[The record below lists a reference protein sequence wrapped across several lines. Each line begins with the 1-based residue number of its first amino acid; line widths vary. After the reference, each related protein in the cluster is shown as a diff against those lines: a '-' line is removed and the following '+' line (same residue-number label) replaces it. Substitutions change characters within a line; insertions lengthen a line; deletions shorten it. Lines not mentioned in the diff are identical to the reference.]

1 MHHFV
6 YKNDHLYCEDVSV
19 SYIAEQIGTPFYLYS
34 YSTIKR
40 HFRVFE
46 DAFNGLDHLTCF
58 SVKSNSNLAI
68 LRLLASEGGGAD
80 IVSGGEL
87 FRAIKAGIAPDK
99 IVYSGVGKTPEDME
113 MALKSGIFMFN
124 VESNQEL
131 QTLDKI
137 AQEIGCK
144 APIAIRINPD
154 VESGTHPYIVTGV
167 SENKFGIQMEDS
179 LSAYALAKLLKH
191 IDVKGISCH
200 IGSQLTEIDPFVE
213 ALQKLKELLEELKKM
228 GLDIKFLNLGGGLG
242 ITYLDE
248 KPPHPL
254 EYAGALRETMGDNNV
269 TLILEPGRVI
279 TGNAGILVTRV
290 LYTKSTKN
298 KRFVIV
304 DAGMNDLIRPALY
317 NSFHAVQPVEMTH
330 SEMLAADLVGPVC
343 ETGDFLAKDRKMPA
357 FKPGDLVAVM
367 SAGAYSFSMASN
379 YNSRPRPA
387 EVMVKGNLLSVI
399 RSRETYEDLIGGET
413 IPEFLE

>member
-19 SYIAEQIGTPFYLYS
+19 SYVAEQIGTPFYLYS

-154 VESGTHPYIVTGV
+154 VESRTHPYIVTGV

-179 LSAYALAKLLKH
+179 LSAYALAKRLKH
-191 IDVKGISCH
+191 VDVKGISCH
-200 IGSQLTEIDPFVE
+200 IGSQLTEIDPFV
-213 ALQKLKELLEELKKM
+213 
-228 GLDIKFLNLGGGLG
+228 
-242 ITYLDE
+242 
-248 KPPHPL
+248 
-254 EYAGALRETMGDNNV
+254 
-269 TLILEPGRVI
+269 
-279 TGNAGILVTRV
+279 
-290 LYTKSTKN
+290 
-298 KRFVIV
+298 
-304 DAGMNDLIRPALY
+304 
-317 NSFHAVQPVEMTH
+317 
-330 SEMLAADLVGPVC
+330 
-343 ETGDFLAKDRKMPA
+343 
-357 FKPGDLVAVM
+357 
-367 SAGAYSFSMASN
+367 
-379 YNSRPRPA
+379 
-387 EVMVKGNLLSVI
+387 
-399 RSRETYEDLIGGET
+399 
-413 IPEFLE
+413 